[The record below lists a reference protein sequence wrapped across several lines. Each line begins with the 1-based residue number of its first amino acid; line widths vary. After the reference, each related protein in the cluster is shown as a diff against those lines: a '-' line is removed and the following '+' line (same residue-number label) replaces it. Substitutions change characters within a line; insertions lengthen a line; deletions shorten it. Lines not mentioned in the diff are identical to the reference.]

1 MRKFLILVSLALS
14 PTLLGAAANR
24 VQWTPNQLA
33 ATQKVCVMSALE
45 ANPKA
50 TNAQATYFCKCA
62 LDEASTKWAYTDFVN
77 NEEKYTQQLGN
88 EGVISRC
95 ARATFQIV
103 PESKPKV
110 NPGIAQLHK
119 PNNLNSLNSL
129 MESLG
134 KTWLNRPTGIVNLGR
149 RN

>member
-1 MRKFLILVSLALS
+1 MRKFLILVSLTLS
-14 PTLLGAAANR
+14 PTLLGAAAKR

-33 ATQKVCVMSALE
+33 ATQKVCVLSALE

-50 TNAQATYFCKCA
+50 TNEQATYFCKCA
-62 LDEASTKWAYTDFVN
+62 LDEASTKWTYTDFVK
-77 NEEKYTQQLGN
+77 NEEKYAQQLGN
-88 EGVISRC
+88 EGVIGRC

-110 NPGIAQLHK
+110 DSGIAQLNK
-119 PNNLNSLNSL
+119 SNNLNNLNNL

-134 KTWLNRPTGIVNLGR
+134 KTWVNRPSEITNLGR